1 MPVPGSS
8 YKLRSYMK
16 KLHVRLAGLQTDW
29 RSLQVARQVAR
40 HAAPQEG
47 RKPVIIFNASTRL
60 NTLSQN
66 AGFAMLA
73 GWAVQLAGWE
83 VIHFVCQA
91 GMSRCV
97 LGTNQDDFSA
107 APPCPAC
114 MRQSSLNT
122 HAARVSPLTY
132 RQDNDLQAS
141 LKDLALDELI
151 GFEYELADGRL
162 PLGALV
168 LPSICWRLRRS
179 TLPDDESTRYLFRQY
194 MLSAW
199 NVACEFDALLQT
211 AQPQAVLVFNGQFFP
226 EAVARWLC
234 CQRGIFSVTHE
245 VAMQPLSGF
254 FTEGEATAYPV
265 DMPADFSLD
274 GAQNA
279 RLDAYLEK
287 RLQGNFSMAGIRF
300 WPEMKTLEPVFLE
313 KAAHF
318 KQIVPVFTNVI
329 FDTSQPHSNVVF
341 KDMFAWLDMVLEVM
355 RSHPETLFVLRAHPD
370 EKRAGKVCLE
380 TVSDWVA
387 ENKVGELENVV
398 FVDSLEY
405 ISSYELIERS
415 KFIMIYNSTIGLEAA
430 IMGKVVLCGGKS
442 RFTPYEIVFFP
453 DTPAGYRQQAENLL
467 AAEQVQVPVHF
478 RENARRFLYSLL
490 YRSSLPFDA
499 FIEASLVPGVIQLK
513 RFNWQEVANSPVLK
527 TVVQGLVE
535 RIPFLYSQD

>member
-1 MPVPGSS
+1 
-8 YKLRSYMK
+8 
-16 KLHVRLAGLQTDW
+16 
-29 RSLQVARQVAR
+29 VARQVAR
-40 HAAPQEG
+40 HAVPDEG
-47 RKPVIIFNASTRL
+47 RKPVIFFNASTRL
-60 NTLSQN
+60 NSLSQN

-73 GWAVQLAGWE
+73 GWAVQLAGWD

-97 LGTNQDDFSA
+97 LGTDQDDFSA
-107 APPCPAC
+107 EPPCQAC
-114 MRQSSLNT
+114 MRQSRLNT
-122 HAARVSPLTY
+122 HAARVNPFTY
-132 RQDNDLQAS
+132 QQDNDLQTS
-141 LKDLALDELI
+141 LKDLALAELI
-151 GFEYELADGRL
+151 AFEYDLADDSL

-168 LPSICWRLRRS
+168 LPSIRWRLRRS
-179 TLPDDESTRYLFRQY
+179 MLPDDEPTRFLFRQY

-199 NVACEFDALLQT
+199 NVAREFDSLLQS
-211 AQPQAVLVFNGQFFP
+211 ARPQAVLVFNGQFFP

-234 CQRGIFSVTHE
+234 RQRGVFSVTHE

-265 DMPADFSLD
+265 DMPADFSLNTT
-274 GAQNA
+274 QNK

-300 WPEMKTLEPVFLE
+300 WPEMKALNPAFLE
-313 KAAHF
+313 KAANF

-341 KDMFAWLDMVLEVM
+341 KDMFAWLDMVLALM

-387 ENKVGELENVV
+387 SHNVTELDNVI

-415 KFIMIYNSTIGLEAA
+415 KFIMIYNSTIGMEAA
-430 IMGKVVLCGGKS
+430 IMGKAVLCGGKS

-453 DTPAGYRQQAENLL
+453 DTPDGYRQQAEEFL
-467 AAEQVQVPVHF
+467 ATEQVQVPVHF
-478 RENARRFLYSLL
+478 RENARRFLYTLL
-490 YRSSLPFDA
+490 YRSSLPFDE
-499 FIEASLVPGVIQLK
+499 FLEASLVPGVVQLK
-513 RFNWQEVANSPVLK
+513 RFKWQDVANSPVLK
-527 TVVQGLVE
+527 TVVRGLVE
-535 RIPFLYSQD
+535 GTPFLYSQD